1 MSLQAAPEDGAST
14 AAQAAR
20 VPVWLLVF
28 LTFVTAGILQ
38 AASVDWS
45 RPLTEY
51 DEVPHIDYAVR
62 LADGQVTTW
71 DDVYTQR
78 TLGLAE
84 CLEEQ
89 SLDPN
94 CMNRETRIPQ
104 ERWPNGHSYEAQQ
117 APPAYVPYAIALRL
131 FISEEGNHFAQIR
144 ELRFVNGLFWILLA
158 VAWSALVLQVTR
170 SLIPSLAVT
179 LVVATNPLL
188 FDSFTYVTND
198 AAALV
203 VATGASAW
211 LLYLL
216 RVGSKMPFLHW
227 LPVALMWGLLL
238 GLTKAT
244 SLIILIALG
253 LAVWASHRFAGTKQ
267 ASRNWWLALFCTAG
281 VGTATGLA
289 YQQLIEWRSRLTFE
303 EVFSVILPRGPLD
316 LPNSAF
322 VRITDLTELLVG
334 SGARTEDVLLDSGMR
349 TVSSLVLAF
358 SIVSAFAFLVGIA
371 LRRSQLERLT
381 LINHSALGIAVLA
394 SAVALLVAM
403 PALWEIQGGF
413 LTYVNIGR
421 YLATLVPLAGVVA
434 LITFHRFRLWAWL
447 TILGGLFVALFS
459 GPWSQIQEN
468 IGFVTHSLGL

>member
-1 MSLQAAPEDGAST
+1 MSLPAAPEGRAST
-14 AAQAAR
+14 AVQAAR

-45 RPLTEY
+45 RSLSEY

-62 LADGQVTTW
+62 LVDGHVTTW

-84 CLEEQ
+84 CLEAQ

-94 CMNRETRIPQ
+94 CMNREIRIPQ

-117 APPAYVPYAIALRL
+117 APPAYVPYALALR
-131 FISEEGNHFAQIR
+131 FVISESDNHFAQIR
-144 ELRFVNGLFWILLA
+144 ELRLVNGLFWILLA
-158 VAWSALVLQVTR
+158 VAWSALLLQVTR
-170 SLIPSLAVT
+170 NLVASLAVT

-211 LLYLL
+211 LLHLL
-216 RVGSKMPFLHW
+216 RIGSKVSSVHW

-253 LAVWASHRFAGTKQ
+253 LAVWASHRFAGTRK
-267 ASRNWWLALFCTAG
+267 ASRAWWMALLSVASIGTTASL
-281 VGTATGLA
+281 V
-289 YQQLIEWRSRLTFE
+289 YQQLIEWRSQLTFK

-316 LPNSAF
+316 LPDSAF
-322 VRITDLTELLVG
+322 VRITDITELLVG
-334 SGARTEDVLLDSGMR
+334 SGARTDELMLDSGIR
-349 TVSSLVLAF
+349 TVSSLALTFSILGALAF
-358 SIVSAFAFLVGIA
+358 VVA
-371 LRRSQLERLT
+371 LT
-381 LINHSALGIAVLA
+381 LRNRHFERIPILSHSTLGIAVLA
-394 SAVALLVAM
+394 SSVLLLL
-403 PALWEIQGGF
+403 LWPTIQAIQGGF

-421 YLATLVPLAGVVA
+421 YLATLVPLAGLVA
-434 LITFHRFRLWAWL
+434 LITFQRFRMWAWL
-447 TILGGLFVALFS
+447 TILGGLFVAIFS
-459 GPWSQIQEN
+459 GPWSQIQAN